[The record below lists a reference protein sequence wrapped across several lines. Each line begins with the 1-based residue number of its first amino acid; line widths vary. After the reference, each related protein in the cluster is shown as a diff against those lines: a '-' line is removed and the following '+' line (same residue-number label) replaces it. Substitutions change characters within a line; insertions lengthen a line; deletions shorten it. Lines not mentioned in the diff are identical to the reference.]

1 MTTRPDLP
9 EYITPTQLLEALK
22 VVGITN
28 PSGIELVEFAYNAVT
43 VHWHNNVGGSY
54 TNIIP
59 VRHTAVP
66 APAPEPLAAWEKEL
80 LAASVN
86 PVVEDTELNK
96 KKPIKI
102 KRPR

>member
-59 VRHTAVP
+59 VRPTAVP
-66 APAPEPLAAWEKEL
+66 DSEPLAAWEREL